1 MNVLNTNI
9 INNPL
14 TFYRLDPGE
23 PGVAPPTPASL
34 SAFTVFSQEAR
45 NRQRLKAEALMEG
58 KEVVFLNTEYKLRK
72 NGSFL
77 TMVGGTTTIVTRE
90 KKDEEKKKI
99 LDLANGEQKI
109 NTNINTDKTDNALK
123 IKENLLKA
131 ERRMLKIKL
140 KNVEGEEKR
149 IIETRLKEIEYELKK
164 IEKLKQEQKQ
174 NDKEEADN
182 PLNDNAVQ
190 GLLNSLDNP
199 AGLIIDL
206 MV

>member
-90 KKDEEKKKI
+90 KTNEEKKKI

-109 NTNINTDKTDNALK
+109 NTNINTDKIDNALK

>member
-1 MNVLNTNI
+1 MNIVNTNI

-23 PGVAPPTPASL
+23 PGFAPPTPASK

-45 NRQRLKAEALMEG
+45 NRQRLKSEALMEG

-90 KKDEEKKKI
+90 KTEEKKK
-99 LDLANGEQKI
+99 DLSNSTSEGQKLNSI
-109 NTNINTDKTDNALK
+109 NEKPNNELK
-123 IKENLLKA
+123 IRENLLKA
-131 ERRMLKIKL
+131 EQKILKAKL
-140 KNVEGEEKR
+140 RTADNEEKKT
-149 IIETRLKEIEYELKK
+149 IEKRLKEIERELKK
-164 IEKLKQEQKQ
+164 IEKLK
-174 NDKEEADN
+174 KEEDN
-182 PLNDNAVQ
+182 SNGENSLNENALQ
-190 GLLNSLDNP
+190 GLLESLANP
-199 AGLIIDL
+199 SALILDL

>member
-45 NRQRLKAEALMEG
+45 NRQRLKAEALMQG

-90 KKDEEKKKI
+90 RKEEKKKI
-99 LDLANGEQKI
+99 IDLPNEEQKT
-109 NTNINTDKTDNALK
+109 NTTTNTEKTDNALK

-131 ERRMLKIKL
+131 EQRMLKIKL
-140 KNVEGEEKR
+140 RNVEGEEKR
-149 IIETRLKEIEYELKK
+149 VVEKRLKEIEYELKK
-164 IEKLKQEQKQ
+164 IEKLKQER
-174 NDKEEADN
+174 NDKEEDN
-182 PLNDNAVQ
+182 SLNDNAVQ

>member
-9 INNPL
+9 VNNPL

-45 NRQRLKAEALMEG
+45 NRQRLKAEALIEG

-90 KKDEEKKKI
+90 KKNEEKNKN
-99 LDLANGEQKI
+99 LNLTNEEQKI
-109 NTNINTDKTDNALK
+109 NTNQEKTSNAIK

-131 ERRMLKIKL
+131 EQKILKIKL
-140 KNVEGEEKR
+140 KNAEGEEKR
-149 IIETRLKEIEYELKK
+149 VIEKRLKEIENELKK
-164 IEKLKQEQKQ
+164 IQKLKQEQ
-174 NDKEEADN
+174 NNIEIDHPIN
-182 PLNDNAVQ
+182 NNAVQ

>member
-1 MNVLNTNI
+1 MNILNTNI

-23 PGVAPPTPASL
+23 PGIAPPTPASQ

-45 NRQRLKAEALMEG
+45 NRQRLKAEALIEG

-90 KKDEEKKKI
+90 NVDEKNKNEFYSSDEK
-99 LDLANGEQKI
+99 QKI
-109 NTNINTDKTDNALK
+109 DTVKDKYSLETK
-123 IKENLLKA
+123 IRENLLKA
-131 ERRMLKIKL
+131 EQKILKAKL
-140 KNVEGEEKR
+140 RTADEDEKK
-149 IIETRLKEIEYELKK
+149 IIQKRLKEIEIELKK
-164 IEKLKQEQKQ
+164 IEKLKQEE
-174 NDKEEADN
+174 NNSDGIN
-182 PLNDNAVQ
+182 PSNENALQ
-190 GLLNSLDNP
+190 GLIESLSNP